1 MDNLLKIPAGNTSAG
16 FYLKS
21 IDDVSVEG
29 DESVDIKVLS
39 VSNSNIDS
47 DSTKSFK
54 IIDDDD
60 PTITITLS
68 DSTIYENKSVNSN
81 IGKTNVEIS
90 DPSFNLVSSEILNT
104 YDYNYFDIDGDQL
117 VSQKVFDY
125 EDKNSYKI
133 EIKSKVQGVVMLE
146 KTQTFNINILN
157 ESEILDLT
165 ISKSSVDE
173 NKPLGSDV
181 GNFITTDEDTTENHV
196 YELVN
201 GAGDTDND
209 LFIVDGNALKTNYIF
224 DYENIKKTYNIRV
237 RSTNSD
243 NFSYEKFFLITV
255 DNVPDVILSL
265 DISNYSLKENQRLG
279 TFIGLLSSVDE
290 DSAASNV
297 FSSKR

>member
-1 MDNLLKIPAGNTSAG
+1 ML
-16 FYLKS
+16 
-21 IDDVSVEG
+21 
-29 DESVDIKVLS
+29 
-39 VSNSNIDS
+39 
-47 DSTKSFK
+47 
-54 IIDDDD
+54 
-60 PTITITLS
+60 
-68 DSTIYENKSVNSN
+68 
-81 IGKTNVEIS
+81 
-90 DPSFNLVSSEILNT
+90 
-104 YDYNYFDIDGDQL
+104 
-117 VSQKVFDY
+117 SQKVFDY
-125 EDKNSYKI
+125 EAKNSYKI
-133 EIKSKVQGVVMLE
+133 EIKSKVQGVIMLE
-146 KTQTFNINILN
+146 KTQTFNINVLN

-165 ISKSSVDE
+165 ISKSSIDE
-173 NKPLGSDV
+173 NKPLGSII

-290 DSAASNV
+290 DSAASQTY
-297 FSSKR
+297 SL